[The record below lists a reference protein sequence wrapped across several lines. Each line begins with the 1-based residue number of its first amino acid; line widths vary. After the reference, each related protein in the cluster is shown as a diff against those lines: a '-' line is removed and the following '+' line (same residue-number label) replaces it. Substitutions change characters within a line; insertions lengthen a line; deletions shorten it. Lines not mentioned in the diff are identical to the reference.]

1 MEGIKPGS
9 SALQAD
15 AMTTSPR
22 RQGYE
27 NKMLHSG
34 ESNDHRSDIKSPKI
48 LLASGSVSTYICM
61 YKPQR

>member
-1 MEGIKPGS
+1 MMEGIKPGS

-34 ESNDHRSDIKSPKI
+34 ESNDNRSDILSPKI
-48 LLASGSVSTYICM
+48 LLPKMAKICNGGVV
-61 YKPQR
+61 